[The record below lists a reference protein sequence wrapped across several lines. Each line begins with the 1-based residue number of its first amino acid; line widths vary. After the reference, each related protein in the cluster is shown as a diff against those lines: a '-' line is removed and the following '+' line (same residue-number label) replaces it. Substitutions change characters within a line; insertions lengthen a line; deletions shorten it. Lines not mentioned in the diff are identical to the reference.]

1 MADDE
6 MIIFT
11 KSYDY
16 GLWLFKHTQ
25 KFPKSSRF
33 SVSVRLELLVTE
45 ILEKIILAN
54 RAKNKMPLLMELDV
68 LLKRLR
74 LLVRFSK
81 DLGYLPL
88 NSYEYSAR
96 QTDELGRLLG
106 GWVKQQKTNQAM

>member
-68 LLKRLR
+68 LLERLR

-106 GWVKQQKTNQAM
+106 GWIKQQKS